1 MIRATAR
8 VLRNV
13 IEMEVGGEPWRCQ
26 PVAEGS
32 DGPLSHHIALL
43 FSTRYETL
51 RASDEG
57 RVHSTV
63 TYQPKKDE
71 ILIQVGEQKWRTKS
85 TVFGPITFD
94 YGNASFTITEKL
106 TGRFGILRGGTE
118 LVASGELL
126 FRTAVIRDYPPE
138 MEGFLANLALGYL
151 IRTLWW
157 ATLR

>member
-13 IEMEVGGEPWRCQ
+13 IEMEVGGEAWTCK
-26 PVAEGS
+26 PVAESG
-32 DGPLSHHIALL
+32 GGTLSQKIALL
-43 FSTRYETL
+43 FSTRYETF

-57 RVHSTV
+57 QVHSTV
-63 TYQPKKDE
+63 TYHPKKDE

-85 TVFGPITFD
+85 TVFGPITFE
-94 YGNASFTITEKL
+94 YGGGPYTILEKL
-106 TGRFGILRGGTE
+106 TGRFGILKGAT

-138 MEGFLANLALGYL
+138 MEGFLANLTLGYL

>member
-13 IEMEVGGEPWRCQ
+13 IEMEVGGEAWTCQ
-26 PVAEGS
+26 PVAEG
-32 DGPLSHHIALL
+32 GTGKVSHQIALL
-43 FSTRYETL
+43 FSTRYETI
-51 RASDEG
+51 RSSDG
-57 RVHSTV
+57 GKVHSTV

-71 ILIQVGEQKWRTKS
+71 ILIQVDEQKWRTKS
-85 TVFGPITFD
+85 TVFGPITFE
-94 YGNASFTITEKL
+94 YGDAVYTITEKL
-106 TGRFGILRGGTE
+106 TGRFGILRGTD

-126 FRTAVIRDYPPE
+126 FRTCVVRDYPPE
-138 MEGFLANLALGYL
+138 MEGFLANLSLGYL

>member
-13 IEMEVGGEPWRCQ
+13 IEMEVGGESWTCQ
-26 PVAEGS
+26 PVADGS
-32 DGPLSHHIALL
+32 GEALTHRIALL
-43 FSTRYETL
+43 FSTRYETI
-51 RASDEG
+51 RASDG
-57 RVHSTV
+57 GKIHSTV

-71 ILIQVGEQKWRTKS
+71 ILIQVGEQKWRTRS
-85 TVFGPITFD
+85 TVFGPMTFD
-94 YGNASFTITEKL
+94 YGNSVYTISEKL
-106 TGRFGILRGGTE
+106 TGRFGILKGSQ

>member
-13 IEMEVGGEPWRCQ
+13 IEMEVGGEVWSCQ

-32 DGPLSHHIALL
+32 GGALSKRIALL
-43 FSTRYETL
+43 FSTRYETA
-51 RASDEG
+51 RASDG
-57 RVHSTV
+57 GKVHSTV

-71 ILIQVGEQKWRTKS
+71 ILIQVGEQKWRTRS
-85 TVFGPITFD
+85 TVFGPITFE
-94 YGNASFTITEKL
+94 YANSSYTINEKL
-106 TGRFGILRGGTE
+106 TGRFGILKGTE

>member
-13 IEMEVGGEPWRCQ
+13 IEMEVGGEAWTCQ
-26 PVAEGS
+26 PVAEGT
-32 DGPLSHHIALL
+32 GGTLSRRIALL
-43 FSTRYETL
+43 FSTRYETI
-51 RASDEG
+51 RASDG
-57 RVHSTV
+57 GKVHSTV

-85 TVFGPITFD
+85 TLFGPITFE
-94 YGNASFTITEKL
+94 YANSSYTINEKL
-106 TGRFGILRGGTE
+106 TGRFGILRGTE

>member
-13 IEMEVGGEPWRCQ
+13 IEMEVGGEAWSCQ
-26 PVAEGS
+26 PVAEG
-32 DGPLSHHIALL
+32 GGGALSHRIALL
-43 FSTRYETL
+43 FSTRYETI
-51 RASDEG
+51 RASDG
-57 RVHSTV
+57 GKVHSTV

-85 TVFGPITFD
+85 TVFGPITFE
-94 YGNASFTITEKL
+94 YGDSSYTINEKL
-106 TGRFGILRGGTE
+106 TGRFGILKGTE

-126 FRTAVIRDYPPE
+126 FRTVVIRDYPPE

>member
-13 IEMEVGGEPWRCQ
+13 IEMEVGGEAWTCQ
-26 PVAEGS
+26 PVAEGT
-32 DGPLSHHIALL
+32 GGTLSRRIALL
-43 FSTRYETL
+43 FSTRYETI
-51 RASDEG
+51 RASDG
-57 RVHSTV
+57 GKVHSTV

-85 TVFGPITFD
+85 TVFGPITFE
-94 YGNASFTITEKL
+94 YANSSYTINEKL
-106 TGRFGILRGGTE
+106 TGRFGILKGTE

>member
-13 IEMEVGGEPWRCQ
+13 IEMEVGGETWNCQ
-26 PVAEGS
+26 PVAETESGGIS
-32 DGPLSHHIALL
+32 RRIALL
-43 FSTRYETL
+43 FSTRYETT
-51 RASDEG
+51 RSADG
-57 RVHSTV
+57 GQVHSTV
-63 TYQPKKDE
+63 TYHPKKDE
-71 ILIQVGEQKWRTKS
+71 ILIQVGEQKWRTRS

-94 YGNASFTITEKL
+94 YGGAAFTITEKL
-106 TGRFGILRGGTE
+106 TGKFGVLKGTE

>member
-13 IEMEVGGEPWRCQ
+13 IEMEVGGEPWTCQ
-26 PVAEGS
+26 PVA
-32 DGPLSHHIALL
+32 DGAGGALSHRIALL
-43 FSTRYETL
+43 FSTRYETK
-51 RASDEG
+51 RPADG
-57 RVHSTV
+57 GQVHSTV

-71 ILIQVGEQKWRTKS
+71 ILIQVGEQKWRTTS
-85 TVFGPITFD
+85 TVFGPITFE
-94 YGNASFTITEKL
+94 YGGSSYAITEKL
-106 TGRFGILRGGTE
+106 TGRFGILKGTE
-118 LVASGELL
+118 LVATGELL

>member
-13 IEMEVGGEPWRCQ
+13 IEMEVGGETWSCQ

-32 DGPLSHHIALL
+32 SGTLSKRIALL
-43 FSTRYETL
+43 FSTRYETI
-51 RASDEG
+51 RASDG
-57 RVHSTV
+57 GKVHSTV

-71 ILIQVGEQKWRTKS
+71 ILIQVAEQKWRTRS
-85 TVFGPITFD
+85 SVFGPITFE
-94 YGNASFTITEKL
+94 YANSVYTINEKL
-106 TGRFGILRGGTE
+106 TGRFGILKGTE

>member
-13 IEMEVGGEPWRCQ
+13 IEMEVGGEAWTCT

-32 DGPLSHHIALL
+32 GGPLSHRIALL
-43 FSTRYETL
+43 FSTRYETV
-51 RASDEG
+51 RASDG
-57 RVHSTV
+57 GQIHSTV

-85 TVFGPITFD
+85 TIFGPITFD
-94 YGNASFTITEKL
+94 YGNAAYTIMEKL
-106 TGRFGILRGGTE
+106 TGRFGIMKGTE

>member
-13 IEMEVGGEPWRCQ
+13 TEMEVGGEAWLCQ
-26 PVAEGS
+26 PVAESG
-32 DGPLSHHIALL
+32 GGTLSRRIALL
-43 FSTRYETL
+43 FSTRYETT
-51 RASDEG
+51 RTADG
-57 RVHSTV
+57 GQVHSTV

-85 TVFGPITFD
+85 TVFGPITFE
-94 YGNASFTITEKL
+94 YAGAGYTILEKL
-106 TGRFGILRGGTE
+106 TGKFGVMKGTE

>member
-13 IEMEVGGEPWRCQ
+13 IEMEVGGEAWSCQ
-26 PVAEGS
+26 PVAEGT
-32 DGPLSHHIALL
+32 GGAFSHRIALL
-43 FSTRYETL
+43 FSTRYETT
-51 RASDEG
+51 RVSDG
-57 RVHSTV
+57 GKVHSTV

-94 YGNASFTITEKL
+94 YGNASFTINEKL
-106 TGRFGILRGGTE
+106 TGRFGILKGTD

-126 FRTAVIRDYPPE
+126 FRTVVIRDYPPE

>member
-13 IEMEVGGEPWRCQ
+13 IEMEVGGETWSCQ
-26 PVAEGS
+26 PVAEGRS
-32 DGPLSHHIALL
+32 GGLSRQIQLL
-43 FSTRYETL
+43 FSTRYETT
-51 RASDEG
+51 RASDG
-57 RVHSTV
+57 GKVHSTV

-94 YGNASFTITEKL
+94 YGNSSYTITEKL
-106 TGRFGILRGGTE
+106 TGQFGILKGTD

>member
-13 IEMEVGGEPWRCQ
+13 IEMEVGGEAWSCQ

-32 DGPLSHHIALL
+32 GGALSRRIALF
-43 FSTRYETL
+43 FSTRYETF
-51 RASDEG
+51 RGSENGA
-57 RVHSTV
+57 VHSTV

-71 ILIQVGEQKWRTKS
+71 ILIQVGEQKWRTRS
-85 TVFGPITFD
+85 TMFGPITFD
-94 YGNASFTITEKL
+94 YAGSSYTITEKL
-106 TGRFGILRGGTE
+106 TGRFGILKGAD

>member
-8 VLRNV
+8 VLRNI
-13 IEMEVGGEPWRCQ
+13 IEMEVGGEAWSCQ
-26 PVAEGS
+26 PVAEGT
-32 DGPLSHHIALL
+32 GATLSRRIALL
-43 FSTRYETL
+43 FSTRYETT
-51 RASDEG
+51 RATDG
-57 RVHSTV
+57 GAVHSTV

-71 ILIQVGEQKWRTKS
+71 ILIQVAEQKWRTKS
-85 TVFGPITFD
+85 TLFGPITFE
-94 YGNASFTITEKL
+94 YGNAGYTITEKM
-106 TGRFGILRGGTE
+106 TGRFGIMRGTA

-126 FRTAVIRDYPPE
+126 FRTCVIRDYPPE

>member
-13 IEMEVGGEPWRCQ
+13 IEMEVGGEAWTCQ
-26 PVAEGS
+26 PVAEGGS
-32 DGPLSHHIALL
+32 GVLSHRIALL
-43 FSTRYETL
+43 FSTRYETI
-51 RASDEG
+51 RASDG
-57 RVHSTV
+57 GKVHSTV

-71 ILIQVGEQKWRTKS
+71 ILVQVGEQKWHTRS
-85 TVFGPITFD
+85 TLFGPITFD
-94 YGNASFTITEKL
+94 YGNSVYTINEKL
-106 TGRFGILRGGTE
+106 TGRFGILKGTD
-118 LVASGELL
+118 LIASGELL
-126 FRTAVIRDYPPE
+126 FRTAVIRDYPAE

>member
-13 IEMEVGGEPWRCQ
+13 IEMEVGGEAWTCQ
-26 PVAEGS
+26 PVAESG
-32 DGPLSHHIALL
+32 GGALSRQIALL
-43 FSTRYETL
+43 FSTRYETQ
-51 RASDEG
+51 RPGDGG

-71 ILIQVGEQKWRTKS
+71 ILIQIGEQKWRTSS
-85 TVFGPITFD
+85 TVFGPITFE
-94 YGNASFTITEKL
+94 YAGSTFAITEKL
-106 TGRFGILRGGTE
+106 TGRFGILKGSDLIAT
-118 LVASGELL
+118 GELL

>member
-13 IEMEVGGEPWRCQ
+13 IEMEVGGEAWTCQ

-32 DGPLSHHIALL
+32 AGTLSRRIALL
-43 FSTRYETL
+43 FSTRYETT
-51 RASDEG
+51 RASDG
-57 RVHSTV
+57 GQVHSTV

-71 ILIQVGEQKWRTKS
+71 ILIQVGEQKWHTKS

-94 YGNASFTITEKL
+94 YGDAAYTINEKL
-106 TGRFGILRGGTE
+106 TGRFGILRGTE